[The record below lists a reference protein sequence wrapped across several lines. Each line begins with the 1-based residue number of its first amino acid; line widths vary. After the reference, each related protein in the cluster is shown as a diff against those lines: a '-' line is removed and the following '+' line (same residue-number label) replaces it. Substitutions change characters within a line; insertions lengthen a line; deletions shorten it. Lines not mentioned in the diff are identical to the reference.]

1 MKKQSSFFLAVFV
14 LLMVGVGLGG
24 CEGKITIK
32 GKIKNMQDYNM
43 QAAYFQLVAWDPENK
58 DSVPKATAAYD
69 IDNRLLSVELLS
81 DLPKREIMDNG
92 NLIYKLENLKAGRYV
107 MFFNSSNQKTNP
119 LGIWVP
125 VRFYVDPWQKKTPDP

>member
-81 DLPKREIMDNG
+81 DHFYLPRTIHAANRLCGE
-92 NLIYKLENLKAGRYV
+92 
-107 MFFNSSNQKTNP
+107 F
-119 LGIWVP
+119 
-125 VRFYVDPWQKKTPDP
+125 

>member
-14 LLMVGVGLGG
+14 LWMVGVGLCG

-81 DLPKREIMDNG
+81 DHFYLPRTIHAANRLCGE
-92 NLIYKLENLKAGRYV
+92 
-107 MFFNSSNQKTNP
+107 F
-119 LGIWVP
+119 
-125 VRFYVDPWQKKTPDP
+125 